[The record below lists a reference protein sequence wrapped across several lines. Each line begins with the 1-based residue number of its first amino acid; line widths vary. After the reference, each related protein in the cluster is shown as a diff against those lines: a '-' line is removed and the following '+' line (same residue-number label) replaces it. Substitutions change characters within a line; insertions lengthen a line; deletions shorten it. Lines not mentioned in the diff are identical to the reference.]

1 MLDKR
6 ILSFLGLAFGI
17 TWGLVAVGYLLGV
30 RDASHWG
37 YTPVA
42 ALGMWGPGLAAL
54 IQHRF
59 LDRASWSGLGLSLK
73 GTHWGVVALTALLG
87 LCIVPLYF
95 LVQYLL
101 GHVAGGA
108 SFGHVS
114 ITTER
119 LIVALEEMLAS
130 SGQAQL
136 SDVVTETLYDVSAPL
151 VLLFALGVALIAAF
165 SINLPFML
173 GEELGWRGYLWQR
186 TRHWSGM
193 RRVGFTG
200 MAWGLWHA
208 PLIAMGHNYPDH
220 RVAGIGMMVLFC
232 LLAALLFDWTRT
244 RSRSI
249 WSACVL
255 HGLINGSAG
264 VSLLFGY
271 GGHPLLASVVGVA
284 GFVTLGLLSLLIVLL
299 DGSYRAG
306 FLKPLP
312 MVPNEAAA

>member
-17 TWGLVAVGYLLGV
+17 TWGFVAVGYLLGV

-42 ALGMWGPGLAAL
+42 VLGMWGPGLAAL

-59 LDRASWSGLGLSLK
+59 LDRATWNGLGLSLK

-87 LCIVPLYF
+87 LCIVPLYL
-95 LVQYLL
+95 LVQYML
-101 GHVAGGA
+101 GEVSGSAA
-108 SFGHVS
+108 FGHVS

-119 LIVALEEMLAS
+119 LIVTLEEMLAS

-136 SDVVTETLYDVSAPL
+136 SDVVTQALYDVSAPL

-173 GEELGWRGYLWQR
+173 GEELGWRGYLWQS
-186 TRHWSGM
+186 TSHWAGL
-193 RRVGFTG
+193 RRAVFTG
-200 MAWGLWHA
+200 TVWGFWHA
-208 PLIAMGHNYPDH
+208 PFIAMGHNYPDH
-220 RVAGIGMMVLFC
+220 RAAGIGMMVLFC

-244 RSRSI
+244 RSRSV
-249 WSACVL
+249 WSACIL

-264 VSLLFGY
+264 ITVLFAY

-284 GFVTLGLLSLLIVLL
+284 GFVTLALLGTLILLL
-299 DGSYRAG
+299 DGRYRAG
-306 FLKPLP
+306 FLKPLHILP
-312 MVPNEAAA
+312 VVDAA

>member
-1 MLDKR
+1 MIDKR

-17 TWGLVAVGYLLGV
+17 TWGLLGVGYLLGV
-30 RDASHWG
+30 RDVSHWG
-37 YTPVA
+37 YTPIA

-54 IQHRF
+54 IQQRV
-59 LDRASWSGLGLSLK
+59 LDRATWNGLGLSLK
-73 GTHWGVVALTALLG
+73 GMRWGVVALTALLG

-95 LVQYLL
+95 LVQHLL
-101 GHVAGGA
+101 GQVVGSAA
-108 SFGHVS
+108 FGHVS

-119 LIVALEEMLAS
+119 LIVALEELLAS
-130 SGQAQL
+130 SGQAQI
-136 SDVVTETLYDVSAPL
+136 SDVVTRALHDVSAPL
-151 VLLFALGVALIAAF
+151 LLILALGAALIAAF

-186 TRHWSGM
+186 TCHWAGI

-200 MAWGLWHA
+200 MVWGLWHA
-208 PLIAMGHNYPDH
+208 PLIAMGHNYPEH

-264 VSLLFGY
+264 ITLLFAY
-271 GGHPLLASVVGVA
+271 GGDPLLASVVGAA
-284 GFVTLGLLSLLIVLL
+284 GFVTLALLGLLILLL
-299 DGSYRAG
+299 DVRYRAG
-306 FLKPLP
+306 FLKPISMLP
-312 MVPNEAAA
+312 NVDAA